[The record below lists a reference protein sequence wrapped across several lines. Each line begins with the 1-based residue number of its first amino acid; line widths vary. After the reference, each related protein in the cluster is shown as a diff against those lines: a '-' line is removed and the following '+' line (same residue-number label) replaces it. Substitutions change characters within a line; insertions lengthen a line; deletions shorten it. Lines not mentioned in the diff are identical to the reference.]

1 MSKKKNREKDRPEK
15 APKPKK
21 VLKPEKTPKP
31 EKSLKPEKAAKA
43 ESSSGKKHGRK
54 KEADS
59 LLPPRYQRTVH
70 LLTRSMSEQLEHGR
84 LVSNLAYEIGRE
96 MQLPEEECRQ
106 LIIAGFF
113 HDIGKT
119 ELANETAVQEQQM
132 VVEEMNSVRL
142 HPEKGYDILKR
153 HGFSEEICR
162 SVLYHHENWDGSGYP
177 FNLEGSNIP
186 LGACILRV
194 CDVFCALVSSRPYR
208 EAFPPETAMEMMI
221 EEIRCYH
228 VGAFL
233 ALQRVLHRGANGE
246 ISLPEVSDE
255 VKGVW
260 KTL

>member
-1 MSKKKNREKDRPEK
+1 MSKKKNKEKDK
-15 APKPKK
+15 AG
-21 VLKPEKTPKP
+21 
-31 EKSLKPEKAAKA
+31 S
-43 ESSSGKKHGRK
+43 KKHEK
-54 KEADS
+54 KKDHGQ
-59 LLPPRYQRTVH
+59 LPSERYQKTVH
-70 LLTRSMSEQLEHGR
+70 LLTRSMTEQLEHGR
-84 LVSNLAYEIGRE
+84 MVSNLAYEIGRE
-96 MQLPEEECRQ
+96 MQLSDEECHD

-132 VVEEMNSVRL
+132 IVEEMNSIRL
-142 HPEKGYDILKR
+142 HPEKGYQILKR
-153 HGFSEEICR
+153 HGFDERICS
-162 SVLYHHENWDGSGYP
+162 SVLYHHENYDGSGYP
-177 FNLEGSNIP
+177 FNLKESNIP

-208 EAFPPETAMEMMI
+208 EAFPPDTAMEMMI

-233 ALQRVLHRGANGE
+233 ALQRVLHRSADGR
-246 ISLPEVSDE
+246 IQLPEVSEE